1 MVKTMRILFFCLY
14 AFFFVSKLHAQDY
27 KRIARFKD
35 TISRA
40 TDDTTVIKMYQ
51 EIFWEYYGV
60 YNDSALMFAKKAIA
74 YSGKKAFVQG
84 LIDGYRLA
92 GMAYYELGNYP
103 EALRY
108 EQMALKKCDPKEHL
122 ERKANILNNIANIH
136 YELKD
141 YNTALNYYQASLD
154 ICQKLEIKFGVS
166 SCLGNMG
173 NIYKKLKQVDAALK
187 YYKKSLNIDKEIGN
201 PRGYANSLGNIGQLY
216 LDKKDFQQAIHYFNL
231 SLHVRDSIGHT
242 DGIAG
247 SYLSLG
253 NVYLELNDANKAL
266 DYFSRALS
274 LAEES
279 NSIDLQQTAYE
290 GQYNCYRKMGRVN
303 EALEAF
309 EKSVALKD
317 TITNE
322 KRGDEI
328 NQLKTTYIIEQKESE
343 YKVQRE
349 KDKIKTD
356 ADKKQ
361 QRIILIS
368 SLIGVALMIVF
379 SILIFKR
386 YRHSIKQQH
395 IIAQQKKLVETKNK
409 EITDSIN
416 YAKRIQ
422 EAMLTSEQEFTKN
435 FKKAF
440 VLFRPK
446 DIVSGD
452 FYWVIEEPGT
462 NTVIFVLGD
471 CTGHG
476 VPGGFMS
483 VLGINLMN
491 EIVNEKRVYQ
501 PADILNL
508 LRDRIKTALKQ
519 DGAEGTSRDGM
530 DITIG
535 KLNRDTN
542 QFTYATANRMLYIYK
557 DNKLERYT
565 GNKMPVGYFE
575 QEEKFVQYEV
585 QLQKGNYIYFFT
597 DGYVDQIGGDLGR
610 KLKYPNFEAALKKAV
625 EEGYPLDKNFFDTVF
640 TDWKKHHHQVDDVSL
655 VGIEV

>member
-1 MVKTMRILFFCLY
+1 MRILTVCVL
-14 AFFFVSKLHAQDY
+14 ANALAGTTHAQDY
-27 KRIARFKD
+27 KAIEKYKYKIEHTNND
-35 TISRA
+35 TV
-40 TDDTTVIKMYQ
+40 VINMYQ

-60 YNDSALMFAKKAIA
+60 YNDTALMYAKKAI
-74 YSGKKAFVQG
+74 SFSEKKSFIQG

-92 GMAYYELGNYP
+92 GMAYSELSNYP

-122 ERKANILNNIANIH
+122 ERKANILNNMANIH

-141 YNTALNYYQASLD
+141 YNTALSYYQASLD
-154 ICQKLEIKFGVS
+154 ICQKLKIQFGVS

-173 NIYKKLKQVDAALK
+173 NIYKRLNKVDAALK
-187 YYKKSLNIDKEIGN
+187 YYKKSLSIDKEIGN

-216 LDKKDFQQAIHYFNL
+216 LDKKDYGQAIHYFNL
-231 SLHVRDSIGHT
+231 SLRVRDSIGLT
-242 DGIAG
+242 EGIAS

-253 NVYLELNDANKAL
+253 NVYLELNDASMAL

-279 NSIDLQQTAYE
+279 NTMDQQQLAYE
-290 GQYNCYRKMGRVN
+290 GQYNCYRKMGRIT
-303 EALEAF
+303 EALNAF
-309 EKSVALKD
+309 EKSAALKD
-317 TITNE
+317 SVLNE
-322 KRGDEI
+322 KRTDEV
-328 NQLKTTYIIEQKESE
+328 NQLKTSYIIEQKESE
-343 YKVQRE
+343 YKIQRE
-349 KDKIKTD
+349 KDKIKSD
-356 ADKKQ
+356 SEKKQ
-361 QRIILIS
+361 QRIILYCS
-368 SLIGVALMIVF
+368 IGGLALTIVF
-379 SILIFKR
+379 LYFIFKR
-386 YRHSIKQQH
+386 YRHSLKQQK
-395 IIAQQKKLVETKNK
+395 IIEEQKKLVEIKNK

-440 VLFRPK
+440 VYFRPK

-462 NTVIFVLGD
+462 NTVLFVLGD

-491 EIVNEKRVYQ
+491 EIVNERRVYE
-501 PADILNL
+501 PAQILNV
-508 LRDRIKTALKQ
+508 LRERIKQALKQ

-535 KLNRDTN
+535 KLNRDTCK
-542 QFTYATANRMLYIYK
+542 FTYATANRMLYIYK
-557 DNKLERYT
+557 NNNLERFS

-575 QEEKFVQYEV
+575 QEEEFVQYEV
-585 QLQKGNYIYFFT
+585 QLEKGNYIYFFT

-625 EEGYPLDKNFFDTVF
+625 HDGRPLDKSFFDKVF

>member
-1 MVKTMRILFFCLY
+1 MRILTVCVL
-14 AFFFVSKLHAQDY
+14 ANALAGTTHAQDY
-27 KRIARFKD
+27 KAIEKYKYKIEHTNND
-35 TISRA
+35 TV
-40 TDDTTVIKMYQ
+40 VINMYQ

-60 YNDSALMFAKKAIA
+60 YNDTALMYAKKAI
-74 YSGKKAFVQG
+74 SFSEKKSFIQG

-92 GMAYYELGNYP
+92 GMAYSELSNYP

-122 ERKANILNNIANIH
+122 ERKANILNNMANIH

-141 YNTALNYYQASLD
+141 YNTALSYYQASLD
-154 ICQKLEIKFGVS
+154 ICQKLKIQFGVS

-173 NIYKKLKQVDAALK
+173 NIYKRLNKVDAALK
-187 YYKKSLNIDKEIGN
+187 YYKKSLSIDKEIGN

-216 LDKKDFQQAIHYFNL
+216 LDKKDYGQAIHYFNL
-231 SLHVRDSIGHT
+231 SLRVRDSIGLT
-242 DGIAG
+242 EGIAS

-253 NVYLELNDANKAL
+253 NVYLELNDASMAL

-279 NSIDLQQTAYE
+279 NTMDQQQLAYE
-290 GQYNCYRKMGRVN
+290 GQYNCYRKMGRIT
-303 EALEAF
+303 EALNAF
-309 EKSVALKD
+309 EKSAALKD
-317 TITNE
+317 SVLNE
-322 KRGDEI
+322 KRTDEV
-328 NQLKTTYIIEQKESE
+328 NQLKTSYIIEQKESE
-343 YKVQRE
+343 YKIQRE
-349 KDKIKTD
+349 KDKIKSD
-356 ADKKQ
+356 SEKKQ
-361 QRIILIS
+361 QRIILYCS
-368 SLIGVALMIVF
+368 IGGLALTIVF
-379 SILIFKR
+379 LYFIFKR
-386 YRHSIKQQH
+386 YRHSLKQQK
-395 IIAQQKKLVETKNK
+395 IIEEQKKLVEIKNK

-440 VLFRPK
+440 VYFRPK

-462 NTVIFVLGD
+462 NTVLFVLGD

-491 EIVNEKRVYQ
+491 EIVNERRVYE
-501 PADILNL
+501 PAQILNV
-508 LRDRIKTALKQ
+508 LRERIKQALKQ

-535 KLNRDTN
+535 KLNRDTCK
-542 QFTYATANRMLYIYK
+542 FTYATANRMLYIYK
-557 DNKLERYT
+557 NNNLERFS

-575 QEEKFVQYEV
+575 QEEEFVQYEV
-585 QLQKGNYIYFFT
+585 QLEKGNYIYFFT

-625 EEGYPLDKNFFDTVF
+625 HDGRPLDK
-640 TDWKKHHHQVDDVSL
+640 
-655 VGIEV
+655 